1 MADMFDDFDADAAR
15 AERQNRMNPPE
26 FAPGQSD
33 DDDFFNDDLFGSD
46 SSMDSGD
53 GTQPSMMNPQV
64 GGFGMSP
71 MGGMNSMGTQGQG
84 GMNQQMSGT
93 STEDKVFD
101 AAAKGAKGAFD
112 FSKELVGSF
121 KGLTPKFW
129 SVWGSNTFVVSGVCA
144 GVGLILTLFGVKS
157 LGFNMLIGG
166 ILSAGTGG
174 LVLMCNVEKAKECTS
189 KYVDGDVTQQ
199 SQEQPISGDNLDFN
213 SDFEG
218 SDDGFDF
225 GSDDDGDDFDFG
237 SDDDDDE
244 DFDFGSD
251 DDSEDDFSNDDF
263 FSTAGDS
270 LSSEPVETMSTED
283 ALNSLV
289 VPDKGIYTRQYLY
302 EAFTKVLMNITPSFS
317 KVELLDEDSNEFL
330 FWNEKLREA
339 CEATGIKEESLPDL
353 EKLEKNLFTFKL
365 TFNRPI
371 GLKADLVA
379 NEIATLYAYADGEFN
394 SSVYAKADAIG
405 KKCIITVFTGK
416 SAMISVKD
424 MYDNCKD
431 FMLDTKNYMPV
442 VIGVNH
448 MGKVIKTDFK
458 KIESVLITGMPR
470 SGKSWFVQAIL
481 TQMCAFVPPSELNI
495 YVCDPKEGIS
505 DFKAFKLPHVK
516 KFVSGDLNIV
526 NTLRSVVKDLAPKR
540 KKIIGDAGFVN
551 IWDYKE
557 KNPTV
562 HMPII
567 YVLIDEVVTLAE
579 RMEKE
584 VKQEFQGLL
593 VELISQLPA
602 LGIRAFLIPH
612 VVKNDIIAKTATD
625 LIPCRISVCGD
636 AGHIESSTGTKP
648 RDFPYKLNNKGDMA
662 VRLPA
667 VAPETMFIHGPALSD
682 SNVKNN
688 DLFEY
693 LLKVWEKLEP
703 DEVGDSVAAGHSSEE
718 MNNKALDNLDL
729 SDDSLDDDIDVF
741 ADNATVP
748 VRGVSSTGEL
758 QTKSEVAHYD
768 EMHRESSPVKHEQSR
783 VAMSEQR
790 RATMSEQPRTAMP
803 EQKKPVTQNETPRV
817 TYTKPRILSKPPV
830 SSYASGADRMESA
843 QSVRQQREQEEMELL
858 NRSSRSAGA
867 SSSFVQEAEEV
878 HVDMSDYDADA
889 DFDFGNSDYSL
900 DEVNEAVMNADEPS
914 SYSDKP
920 LIGEEGTNSD
930 SSDDDFDGFN
940 FDSDDDDFEFLQ

>member
-1 MADMFDDFDADAAR
+1 MSDMFDDFDADAAR

-46 SSMDSGD
+46 SSMDSGM

-64 GGFGMSP
+64 GGFNMNP
-71 MGGMNSMGTQGQG
+71 MGDMNGMNGMGNQGQG
-84 GMNQQMSGT
+84 GMNQQGSGI
-93 STEDKVFD
+93 STEDKIFD
-101 AAAKGAKGAFD
+101 AAAKGAKGALS

-129 SVWGSNTFVVSGVCA
+129 SVWGSNTFVVSGICA
-144 GVGLILTLFGVKS
+144 GVGLVLTLFGVKS

-174 LVLMCNVEKAKECTS
+174 LVLMFNVEKAKECTS

-199 SQEQPISGDNLDFN
+199 SQGQPALGDTSDFNNDFN
-213 SDFEG
+213 S
-218 SDDGFDF
+218 SDGDFDF
-225 GSDDDGDDFDFG
+225 GSDDDDGDFDFG

-251 DDSEDDFSNDDF
+251 DDSEEGSEDDFSNDDF
-263 FSTAGDS
+263 FSTAEGS
-270 LSSEPVETMSTED
+270 LSSEPAEAMSTED

-289 VPDKGIYTRQYLY
+289 VPDMGIYTRQYLY

-317 KVELLDEDSNEFL
+317 KVELLNEDSNEFL

-339 CEATGIKEESLPDL
+339 CEASGIKEESLPDL

-495 YVCDPKEGIS
+495 YICDPKEGIS

-551 IWDYKE
+551 IWDFKE
-557 KNPTV
+557 RNPTV

-648 RDFPYKLNNKGDMA
+648 RDFPYKLSNKGDMA

-688 DLFEY
+688 DLFDY

-703 DEVGDSVAAGHSSEE
+703 DEVSNSVAAGYLSEE
-718 MNNKALDNLDL
+718 MNNKAVENLDL
-729 SDDSLDDDIDVF
+729 SDDILDDDFDVF
-741 ADNATVP
+741 SDNASVP
-748 VRGVSSTGEL
+748 ARGVSSTGEI
-758 QTKSEVAHYD
+758 QTKREVAHHD
-768 EMHRESSPVKHEQSR
+768 EMHRASKPV
-783 VAMSEQR
+783 V
-790 RATMSEQPRTAMP
+790 SEQPREVVQEQPRAAVQ
-803 EQKKPVTQNETPRV
+803 EQKKPAMQNETPRV
-817 TYTKPRILSKPPV
+817 TYTKPRVLSKPHV
-830 SSYASGADRMESA
+830 SGYASGADRMESA
-843 QSVRQQREQEEMELL
+843 QAVRQQREQEEMELL
-858 NRSSRSAGA
+858 QHSSRSASA
-867 SSSFVQEAEEV
+867 SSSYVQEAEEV
-878 HVDMSDYDADA
+878 HVDMSGYDADA
-889 DFDFGNSDYSL
+889 DFDFGNPDYSQN
-900 DEVNEAVMNADEPS
+900 EINEAARNSDEPS

-920 LIGEEGTNSD
+920 LIGEEGTNFD
-930 SSDDDFDGFN
+930 SSDIEEDSFADDLGTFDDIF
-940 FDSDDDDFEFLQ
+940 

>member
-46 SSMDSGD
+46 SSMDSGN
-53 GTQPSMMNPQV
+53 GTQPSMMNPQA

-71 MGGMNSMGTQGQG
+71 MGGMNGMGTQGQG
-84 GMNQQMSGT
+84 GMNPQMSGT

-101 AAAKGAKGAFD
+101 AAAKGAKGAFN
-112 FSKELVGSF
+112 FSKELVSSF

-144 GVGLILTLFGVKS
+144 GVGLVLTLFGVKS

-199 SQEQPISGDNLDFN
+199 SQGQPTSVDNSDFN
-213 SDFEG
+213 SDFGG

-237 SDDDDDE
+237 SDDDDDG

-251 DDSEDDFSNDDF
+251 DDSEDDFSSDDF
-263 FSTAGDS
+263 FSTAGES
-270 LSSEPVETMSTED
+270 LSSEPAEAMSTED

-379 NEIATLYAYADGEFN
+379 TEISTLYAYADGEFN

-416 SAMISVKD
+416 SAMISVRD

-703 DEVGDSVAAGHSSEE
+703 DEVGDSVAAGHLSEE
-718 MNNKALDNLDL
+718 MDNKALDNLDL

-741 ADNATVP
+741 ADNASVP

-768 EMHRESSPVKHEQSR
+768 EMHRVSSPVKREQSR
-783 VAMSEQR
+783 AAMP
-790 RATMSEQPRTAMP
+790 RATVQENPRTAMP

-817 TYTKPRILSKPPV
+817 TYTKPRVLSKPPV
-830 SSYASGADRMESA
+830 SGYASGADRMESA
-843 QSVRQQREQEEMELL
+843 QAVRQQREQEEMALL
-858 NRSSRSAGA
+858 NSSSRSAGS
-867 SSSFVQEAEEV
+867 SSSFAQEAEEV
-878 HVDMSDYDADA
+878 HVDMSDYNADA
-889 DFDFGNSDYSL
+889 EFDFGNPNYSF
-900 DEVNEAVMNADEPS
+900 DEVNEAVRNADEPS
-914 SYSDKP
+914 SYSDEP
-920 LIGEEGTNSD
+920 LIGEEDANLVNSD
-930 SSDDDFDGFN
+930 EESAFADDFGD
-940 FDSDDDDFEFLQ
+940 FDDIF

>member
-46 SSMDSGD
+46 SSMDSGT
-53 GTQPSMMNPQV
+53 GTQPSMMNQQV

-71 MGGMNSMGTQGQG
+71 MGGMNGMSTQGQG

-101 AAAKGAKGAFD
+101 AAAKGAKGAFN
-112 FSKELVGSF
+112 FSKELVSSF

-144 GVGLILTLFGVKS
+144 GVGLVLTLFGVKS

-199 SQEQPISGDNLDFN
+199 SQGQPTSGDNPDFN
-213 SDFEG
+213 SDFGG

-263 FSTAGDS
+263 FSTAGES
-270 LSSEPVETMSTED
+270 LSSEPAEAMSTED

-416 SAMISVKD
+416 SAMISVRD

-458 KIESVLITGMPR
+458 RIESVLITGMPR

-688 DLFEY
+688 DLFKY

-703 DEVGDSVAAGHSSEE
+703 DEVSDSVAAEHLSKE
-718 MNNKALDNLDL
+718 MDNKALDNLDL

-741 ADNATVP
+741 ADNVSVP
-748 VRGVSSTGEL
+748 ARGVSSTGEL

-768 EMHRESSPVKHEQSR
+768 EMHRASSPVKY
-783 VAMSEQR
+783 
-790 RATMSEQPRTAMP
+790 EQPRAAMP
-803 EQKKPVTQNETPRV
+803 DQKKPVTQNETSRV
-817 TYTKPRILSKPPV
+817 TYTKPRVLPKPSV
-830 SSYASGADRMESA
+830 SGYVSGADRMESA

-889 DFDFGNSDYSL
+889 DFDFGNADFLL
-900 DEVNEAVMNADEPS
+900 DENEAVRNADEPN
-914 SYSDKP
+914 SYSDEP
-920 LIGEEGTNSD
+920 LIGEEGANLIDSD
-930 SSDDDFDGFN
+930 EESSFADDFGDL
-940 FDSDDDDFEFLQ
+940 DDIF

>member
-1 MADMFDDFDADAAR
+1 MSDMFGDFDADAAR

-46 SSMDSGD
+46 SSMDSGM

-64 GGFGMSP
+64 GGFNMNP
-71 MGGMNSMGTQGQG
+71 MGGMNGMGTQGQG
-84 GMNQQMSGT
+84 GMNQQGSGT
-93 STEDKVFD
+93 STEDKIFD
-101 AAAKGAKGAFD
+101 AAAKGAKGALS

-129 SVWGSNTFVVSGVCA
+129 SVWGSNTFVVSGICA
-144 GVGLILTLFGVKS
+144 GVGLVLTLFGVKS

-174 LVLMCNVEKAKECTS
+174 LVLMFNVEKAKECTS

-199 SQEQPISGDNLDFN
+199 SQGQPALGDTSDFNNDFN
-213 SDFEG
+213 S
-218 SDDGFDF
+218 SDGDFDF
-225 GSDDDGDDFDFG
+225 GSDDDDGDFDFG

-251 DDSEDDFSNDDF
+251 DDSEEGSEDDFSNDDF
-263 FSTAGDS
+263 FSTAEGS
-270 LSSEPVETMSTED
+270 LSSEPAEAMSTED

-289 VPDKGIYTRQYLY
+289 VPDMGIYTRQYLY

-339 CEATGIKEESLPDL
+339 CEASGIKEESLPDL

-495 YVCDPKEGIS
+495 YICDPKEGIS

-551 IWDYKE
+551 IWDFKE
-557 KNPTV
+557 RNPTV

-648 RDFPYKLNNKGDMA
+648 RDFPYKLSNKGDMA

-688 DLFEY
+688 DLFDY

-703 DEVGDSVAAGHSSEE
+703 DEVSNSVAAGYLSEE
-718 MNNKALDNLDL
+718 TNNKALENLDL
-729 SDDSLDDDIDVF
+729 SDDSLDDDFDVF
-741 ADNATVP
+741 ADNTSVP
-748 VRGVSSTGEL
+748 
-758 QTKSEVAHYD
+758 A
-768 EMHRESSPVKHEQSR
+768 
-783 VAMSEQR
+783 
-790 RATMSEQPRTAMP
+790 RAVVQ
-803 EQKKPVTQNETPRV
+803 EQKKPVMQNETPRV
-817 TYTKPRILSKPPV
+817 TYTKPRVLSKPPI
-830 SSYASGADRMESA
+830 SEYASGADRMESA
-843 QSVRQQREQEEMELL
+843 QAVRQQREQEEMELL
-858 NRSSRSAGA
+858 QHSSRSASA
-867 SSSFVQEAEEV
+867 SSSYVQEAEEV
-878 HVDMSDYDADA
+878 HVDMSGYDADV
-889 DFDFGNSDYSL
+889 DFDFGNPDYSQN
-900 DEVNEAVMNADEPS
+900 EINEAARNSDEPS

-930 SSDDDFDGFN
+930 SSDEDFDDFN
-940 FDSDDDDFEFLQ
+940 FDSDDDDFDFL

>member
-1 MADMFDDFDADAAR
+1 MSDMFDDFDADAAR

-46 SSMDSGD
+46 SSMDSGM

-64 GGFGMSP
+64 GGFNMNP
-71 MGGMNSMGTQGQG
+71 MGDMNGMGTQGQG
-84 GMNQQMSGT
+84 GMNPQGSGT
-93 STEDKVFD
+93 STEDKIFD
-101 AAAKGAKGAFD
+101 AAAKGAKGALS

-129 SVWGSNTFVVSGVCA
+129 SVWGSNTFVVSGICA
-144 GVGLILTLFGVKS
+144 GVGLVLTLFGVKS

-174 LVLMCNVEKAKECTS
+174 LVLMFNVEKAKECTS

-199 SQEQPISGDNLDFN
+199 SQGQPALDDTSDFN
-213 SDFEG
+213 SDFG
-218 SDDGFDF
+218 SSDGDFDF
-225 GSDDDGDDFDFG
+225 GSDDNEDDFDFG

-251 DDSEDDFSNDDF
+251 DDSEEGSEDDFSNDDF
-263 FSTAGDS
+263 FSTAEGS
-270 LSSEPVETMSTED
+270 LSSEPAEAMSTED

-289 VPDKGIYTRQYLY
+289 VPDMGIYTRQYLY

-339 CEATGIKEESLPDL
+339 CEASGIKEESLPDL

-495 YVCDPKEGIS
+495 YICDPKEGIS

-516 KFVSGDLNIV
+516 KFVSCLLY
-526 NTLRSVVKDLAPKR
+526 TS
-540 KKIIGDAGFVN
+540 DA
-551 IWDYKE
+551 
-557 KNPTV
+557 
-562 HMPII
+562 
-567 YVLIDEVVTLAE
+567 
-579 RMEKE
+579 
-584 VKQEFQGLL
+584 
-593 VELISQLPA
+593 
-602 LGIRAFLIPH
+602 
-612 VVKNDIIAKTATD
+612 
-625 LIPCRISVCGD
+625 
-636 AGHIESSTGTKP
+636 
-648 RDFPYKLNNKGDMA
+648 
-662 VRLPA
+662 
-667 VAPETMFIHGPALSD
+667 
-682 SNVKNN
+682 
-688 DLFEY
+688 
-693 LLKVWEKLEP
+693 
-703 DEVGDSVAAGHSSEE
+703 
-718 MNNKALDNLDL
+718 
-729 SDDSLDDDIDVF
+729 
-741 ADNATVP
+741 
-748 VRGVSSTGEL
+748 
-758 QTKSEVAHYD
+758 
-768 EMHRESSPVKHEQSR
+768 
-783 VAMSEQR
+783 
-790 RATMSEQPRTAMP
+790 
-803 EQKKPVTQNETPRV
+803 
-817 TYTKPRILSKPPV
+817 
-830 SSYASGADRMESA
+830 
-843 QSVRQQREQEEMELL
+843 
-858 NRSSRSAGA
+858 
-867 SSSFVQEAEEV
+867 
-878 HVDMSDYDADA
+878 
-889 DFDFGNSDYSL
+889 
-900 DEVNEAVMNADEPS
+900 ADE
-914 SYSDKP
+914 
-920 LIGEEGTNSD
+920 
-930 SSDDDFDGFN
+930 
-940 FDSDDDDFEFLQ
+940 

>member
-46 SSMDSGD
+46 SSMDSGT
-53 GTQPSMMNPQV
+53 GTQPSMMNQQV

-71 MGGMNSMGTQGQG
+71 MGGMNGMGTQGQG

-101 AAAKGAKGAFD
+101 AAAKGAKGAFN

-144 GVGLILTLFGVKS
+144 GVGLVLTLFGVRS

-189 KYVDGDVTQQ
+189 KYADGDVTQQ
-199 SQEQPISGDNLDFN
+199 SQGQPASGDNPDFN
-213 SDFEG
+213 SDFGG

-270 LSSEPVETMSTED
+270 LSSEPAEAMSTED

-703 DEVGDSVAAGHSSEE
+703 DEVGNSVAAEHLSEE
-718 MNNKALDNLDL
+718 MDNKALDNLDL
-729 SDDSLDDDIDVF
+729 SDDSLEDDIDVF
-741 ADNATVP
+741 ADNASVP

-758 QTKSEVAHYD
+758 QTKSEVSHYD
-768 EMHRESSPVKHEQSR
+768 EMHRASSPVKHEQPR
-783 VAMSEQR
+783 AAM
-790 RATMSEQPRTAMP
+790 PRTTMP
-803 EQKKPVTQNETPRV
+803 EQKKSATQNETPRV
-817 TYTKPRILSKPPV
+817 IYTKPRVLSKPPV
-830 SSYASGADRMESA
+830 SASGADRMESA
-843 QSVRQQREQEEMELL
+843 QAVRQQREQEEMELL
-858 NRSSRSAGA
+858 NSSSRSAGA

-889 DFDFGNSDYSL
+889 EFDFGNADFSFD
-900 DEVNEAVMNADEPS
+900 DINKAVRNADEPN
-914 SYSDKP
+914 SYSDEP
-920 LIGEEGTNSD
+920 LIGEEGANLVNSD
-930 SSDDDFDGFN
+930 EESAFADDFGD
-940 FDSDDDDFEFLQ
+940 FDDIF

>member
-46 SSMDSGD
+46 SSMDSGN

-71 MGGMNSMGTQGQG
+71 MGGMNGMGTQGQG
-84 GMNQQMSGT
+84 GMNPQMSGT

-101 AAAKGAKGAFD
+101 AAAKGAKGAFN
-112 FSKELVGSF
+112 FSKELVSSF

-144 GVGLILTLFGVKS
+144 GVGLVLTLFGVKS

-199 SQEQPISGDNLDFN
+199 SQGQPTSVDNSDFN
-213 SDFEG
+213 SDFGG

-237 SDDDDDE
+237 SDDDDDG

-251 DDSEDDFSNDDF
+251 DDSEDDFSSDDF
-263 FSTAGDS
+263 FSTAGES
-270 LSSEPVETMSTED
+270 LSSEPAEAMSTED

-379 NEIATLYAYADGEFN
+379 TEISTLYAYADGEFN

-416 SAMISVKD
+416 SAMISVRD

-431 FMLDTKNYMPV
+431 FILDTKNYMPV

-703 DEVGDSVAAGHSSEE
+703 DEVGDSVAAGHLSEE
-718 MNNKALDNLDL
+718 MDNKALDNLDL

-741 ADNATVP
+741 ADNASVP

-768 EMHRESSPVKHEQSR
+768 EMHRVSSPVKREQSR
-783 VAMSEQR
+783 AAMP
-790 RATMSEQPRTAMP
+790 RATVQENPRTAMP

-817 TYTKPRILSKPPV
+817 TYTKPRVLSKPPV
-830 SSYASGADRMESA
+830 SGYASGADRMESA
-843 QSVRQQREQEEMELL
+843 QAVRQQREQEEMALL
-858 NRSSRSAGA
+858 NSSSRSAGS
-867 SSSFVQEAEEV
+867 SSSFAQEAEEV
-878 HVDMSDYDADA
+878 HVDMSDYNADA
-889 DFDFGNSDYSL
+889 EFDFGNPNYSF
-900 DEVNEAVMNADEPS
+900 DEVNEAVRNADEPS
-914 SYSDKP
+914 SYSDEP
-920 LIGEEGTNSD
+920 LIGEEDANLVNSD
-930 SSDDDFDGFN
+930 EESAFADDFGD
-940 FDSDDDDFEFLQ
+940 FDDIF